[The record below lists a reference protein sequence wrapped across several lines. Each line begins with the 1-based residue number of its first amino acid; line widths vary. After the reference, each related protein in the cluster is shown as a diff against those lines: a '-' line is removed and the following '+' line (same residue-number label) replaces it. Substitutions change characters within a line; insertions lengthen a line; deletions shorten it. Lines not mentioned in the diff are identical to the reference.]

1 MRPEATATSFAT
13 SPEITLGAPAACS
26 AVTQRPPVIGQ
37 RFVAAAGGR
46 LVGSSGRGLV
56 LRRAAE
62 GSTDG
67 AVVYAVGDVH
77 GRLDLL
83 EALVRQIDDHAA
95 GDPNALIL
103 CGDYVDRGPDSA
115 GVLEWLLALRRERG
129 ESLYLLKGNHEQALL
144 RFIAEPGWGA
154 CWIDQF
160 GGAAT
165 LSSYGVTPPGPC
177 AGRVDL
183 ERARDLLLT
192 QMPAS
197 HLHLLQRLDLMVVF
211 GDHAFVHAGVSPDA
225 PLREQTEDDLLW
237 AREAFI
243 ASRRRF
249 EKVIVHG
256 HSWYDEKPAL
266 LRRRIGVDT
275 GAYETGV
282 LTAVRLEDGRREVL
296 QACDEIAAARQTAR
310 RGALAPALVTAPPD
324 YAHAPAAAIR
334 ARFSMP
340 TVSLQ
345 AGC

>member
-83 EALVRQIDDHAA
+83 GALVRQIDDHAA
-95 GDPNALIL
+95 GHPNAPIL

-129 ESLYLLKGNHEQALL
+129 DSLYLLKGNHEQALL
-144 RFIAEPGWGA
+144 RFIEEQGWGA

-177 AGRVDL
+177 AGR
-183 ERARDLLLT
+183 A
-192 QMPAS
+192 
-197 HLHLLQRLDLMVVF
+197 
-211 GDHAFVHAGVSPDA
+211 
-225 PLREQTEDDLLW
+225 
-237 AREAFI
+237 
-243 ASRRRF
+243 
-249 EKVIVHG
+249 
-256 HSWYDEKPAL
+256 
-266 LRRRIGVDT
+266 
-275 GAYETGV
+275 
-282 LTAVRLEDGRREVL
+282 
-296 QACDEIAAARQTAR
+296 
-310 RGALAPALVTAPPD
+310 
-324 YAHAPAAAIR
+324 AHAN
-334 ARFSMP
+334 AR
-340 TVSLQ
+340 VS
-345 AGC
+345 GWT